1 MHAILSAH
9 RRWLG
14 HELAD
19 TLRLAAP
26 LVLGQLS
33 AIGMNLIDTLLAGHL
48 NAHTLGAVALGSN
61 VWTLAIICI
70 IGVMMCLQPSV
81 AQLHGAGRDA
91 HIAPLF
97 RQALWLALPLGIG
110 LGFATALFGP
120 LLFGLIGV
128 DASLVEDASRF
139 LRAIAWGAPAL
150 AVFFCLRGLSEGM
163 GLTRPTMYFSMLGL
177 ALLGPLGY
185 VLMYGA
191 FGFPQLG
198 AFGCGL
204 ATAIVLWVQCLS
216 FAWYVVRRKRYRDL
230 HLFARFDRPSPRAL
244 VELLGIGV
252 PIAVTLLMEAGLFV
266 AVALT
271 IGKLGADVI
280 ASHQIAMN
288 VASVVFMVPLGIA
301 LATTVRVGFAR
312 GRNSGQDVRRAAAAG
327 LLLTL
332 VMQVV
337 SACIMFAF
345 ARHIASLYTTDVAV
359 IVLAAQLLTLGRHLP
374 AFRRHAG
381 GCQWRAARPQGHAL
395 ADAVVRTGLLGR
407 GHAGGSLA
415 RLPAWPW
422 RARHVDRSHRRS
434 ECCRHPAVGAL
445 LGHGNEAA
453 HRVHAKRSMRA
464 RTPWARLSA
473 GRACVASSLF
483 SEMDTESCP
492 KPNLA

>member
-204 ATAIVLWVQCLS
+204 ATAIVLWVQCLA
-216 FAWYVVRRKRYRDL
+216 FALYVVRRKRYRDL

-359 IVLAAQLLTLGRHLP
+359 IVLAAQLLTLGAIFQLSD
-374 AFRRHAG
+374 G
-381 GCQWRAARPQGHAL
+381 MQVAAN
-395 ADAVVRTGLLGR
+395 
-407 GHAGGSLA
+407 
-415 RLPAWPW
+415 
-422 RARHVDRSHRRS
+422 
-434 ECCRHPAVGAL
+434 GAL
-445 LGHGNEAA
+445 RGLKDTRWPMLLSGLAYWGVGMPVGLWLAFPHGLGARGMWIGLIAGLSVAA
-453 HRVHAKRSMRA
+453 IL
-464 RTPWARLSA
+464 LSA
-473 GRACVASSLF
+473 RFWATAMKLPTGPCQ
-483 SEMDTESCP
+483 TEHARDDA
-492 KPNLA
+492 LG